1 MSNAKTPRPWM
12 SVPEAGKEFFGITSK
27 DRAYE
32 AAHAGIIPFAYFG
45 TRMRVF
51 RTAAEKRAAEIA
63 ERSLTEKSLKVV

>member
-1 MSNAKTPRPWM
+1 MSNAKTRPYM
-12 SVPEAGKEFFGITSK
+12 TVPEAAKEFFGITSK
-27 DRAYE
+27 EKAYE

-51 RTAAEKRAAEIA
+51 RDAAEKRRAEIA